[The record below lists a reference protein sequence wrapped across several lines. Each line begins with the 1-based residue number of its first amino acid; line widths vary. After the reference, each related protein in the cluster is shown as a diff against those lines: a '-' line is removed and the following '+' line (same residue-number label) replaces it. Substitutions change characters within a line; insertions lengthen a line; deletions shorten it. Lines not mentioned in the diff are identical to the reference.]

1 VTSKNHS
8 AVTLTPLPCPTPLHH
23 AQSGTFTE
31 FHFQASGAQAS
42 AAGSTCLR
50 DGYPPPA
57 FTRTS
62 RWLSSRPCKLL
73 QFSSW
78 LAFDLESQTY
88 RKRQSGDNLCDR
100 TAVTRR
106 SRATLWRRQAMKT
119 RRGAAKKVKT
129 ASEQTPDFRHRGK
142 TSGGGHFQGAS
153 VFREMQAFFPSV
165 SRLNRRSSGATATVC
180 GALSTSFCRR

>member
-1 VTSKNHS
+1 M
-8 AVTLTPLPCPTPLHH
+8 TPLRLSNAATPP
-23 AQSGTFTE
+23 QSGTFTE
-31 FHFQASGAQAS
+31 IYLEASGAQAS

-57 FTRTS
+57 STRTS

-119 RRGAAKKVKT
+119 RRGAAKKVKR

-153 VFREMQAFFPSV
+153 IFGEKQALLPTVFG
-165 SRLNRRSSGATATVC
+165 LNC
-180 GALSTSFCRR
+180 GYSIYALSSYSTQ

>member
-1 VTSKNHS
+1 M
-8 AVTLTPLPCPTPLHH
+8 TLTPLPCPTPLHH

-57 FTRTS
+57 STRTS

-153 VFREMQAFFPSV
+153 ILSENQALLALVFRLTGVLFVLTLRCVELKPPAAHV
-165 SRLNRRSSGATATVC
+165 S
-180 GALSTSFCRR
+180 

>member
-1 VTSKNHS
+1 MAGQRHPTGYMRRAICDKQKSFS
-8 AVTLTPLPCPTPLHH
+8 SDPDPPSLSDAATPP
-23 AQSGTFTE
+23 QSGTFTE

-50 DGYPPPA
+50 DGYLLPA

-165 SRLNRRSSGATATVC
+165 SRLIIA
-180 GALSTSFCRR
+180 